1 MTLSEALALNGT
13 YIRLLLDHGDSDG
26 AWVHSGRVVGV
37 CVPFPGS
44 PVEPHLLVDCGDP
57 ISPCGG
63 GSEVFLS
70 SISRLLYSGDKPSEP
85 TRPALRWLPVRER
98 FLLICEAR
106 AKSKTATN
114 RYCTILLVVSKV

>member
-1 MTLSEALALNGT
+1 MTLTEALAINGT

-26 AWVHSGRVVGV
+26 AWVHSGRVIGV
-37 CVPFPGS
+37 CVPCPGS

-85 TRPALRWLPVRER
+85 TPPAL
-98 FLLICEAR
+98 
-106 AKSKTATN
+106 S
-114 RYCTILLVVSKV
+114 LVVGS

>member
-37 CVPFPGS
+37 CVPCPGS

-85 TRPALRWLPVRER
+85 TPPAL
-98 FLLICEAR
+98 
-106 AKSKTATN
+106 S
-114 RYCTILLVVSKV
+114 LVAGS

>member
-1 MTLSEALALNGT
+1 MTLDEALDINGT
-13 YIRLLLDHGDSDG
+13 YVRLLLDHGDSDG

-37 CVPFPGS
+37 CVPCPGS

-57 ISPCGG
+57 ISPCGC

-85 TRPALRWLPVRER
+85 TPPGSFAGRRAVTGRLDDGRAPACGRDP
-98 FLLICEAR
+98 
-106 AKSKTATN
+106 
-114 RYCTILLVVSKV
+114 